1 MEKYISQYLDLINE
15 TLDRINYPQTPD
27 ELYAPIRYEL
37 SLGGKRIR
45 PILTLMACDL
55 FAGDINQALKPAIG
69 LEIFHNFT
77 LLHDDVMD
85 KSELRRGKPT
95 VHHVWDENHAILSG
109 DAMQIMA
116 TQQMTQ
122 VPPRLMPA
130 ILDVFLKTSLEICEG
145 QQFDMEFETRSNV
158 STDEYIEMIR
168 LKTAVLLGCALKV
181 GAIIAGAPVA
191 QADAIYRFG
200 ENLGL
205 AFQLQDD
212 YLDVYG
218 DPIIFGKNLGGDILN
233 DKKTFMLIEALR
245 LAQGSDLETLQH
257 YIGNND
263 VEPRE
268 KIDAVRQV
276 YDNIGIDI
284 VCRNKMEEYYNA
296 ALTCIEEIL
305 VPEERK
311 MPLIALAQSLMNRN
325 H

>member
-145 QQFDMEFETRSNV
+145 QQFDMEFETRSDV

-263 VEPRE
+263 VEPHE

>member
-145 QQFDMEFETRSNV
+145 QQFDMEFETRSDV

>member
-15 TLDRINYPQTPD
+15 ALRKIDYPQAPD
-27 ELYAPIRYEL
+27 ELYEPIRYEL

-85 KSELRRGKPT
+85 KSDLRRGKPT
-95 VHHVWDENHAILSG
+95 VHRVWDENHAILSG

-145 QQFDMEFETRSNV
+145 QQFDMEFETRSDV
-158 STDEYIEMIR
+158 TTDEYIEMIR

-233 DKKTFMLIEALR
+233 DKKTFMLIEAQR
-245 LAQGSDLETLQH
+245 LAQGNDLDTLQH
-257 YIGNND
+257 YIGNSDAN
-263 VEPRE
+263 PRE

-276 YDNIGIDI
+276 YDNIGIGTI
-284 VCRNKMEEYYNA
+284 CRNKMEEYYNA
-296 ALTCIEEIL
+296 ALACIEEIL

>member
-145 QQFDMEFETRSNV
+145 QQFDMEFETRSDV

-233 DKKTFMLIEALR
+233 DKKTFMLIEAQR

>member
-1 MEKYISQYLDLINE
+1 MEKYISQYLDLINDALSSIE
-15 TLDRINYPQTPD
+15 YPNVPD
-27 ELYAPIRYEL
+27 QLYAPIRYEL

-45 PILTLMACDL
+45 PVLTLMACDL

-69 LEIFHNFT
+69 IEIFHNFT

-95 VHHVWDENHAILSG
+95 VHRVWDENHAILSG

-116 TQQMTQ
+116 TQMMTQ
-122 VPPRLMPA
+122 VPPRIMPN
-130 ILDVFLKTSLEICEG
+130 ILDTFLKTSIEICEG
-145 QQFDMEFETRSNV
+145 QQLDMEFESRNDVT
-158 STDEYIEMIR
+158 TEEYIQMIR

-181 GAIIAGAPVA
+181 GATIAGAPVA

-212 YLDVYG
+212 YLDVYA
-218 DPIIFGKNLGGDILN
+218 DPIIFGKNLGGDIIN
-233 DKKTFMLIEALR
+233 EKKTFMLIEAFR
-245 LAQGSDLETLQH
+245 LAQGDDLATLNK

-263 VEPRE
+263 VEPQE
-268 KIDAVRQV
+268 KIDAVRNV
-276 YDNIGIDI
+276 YNNIGIDKI
-284 VCRNKMEEYYNA
+284 CREKMEEYFNA
-296 ALTCIEEIL
+296 AISCIEEIL

-311 MPLIALAQSLMNRN
+311 TPLISIAQLLMNRN